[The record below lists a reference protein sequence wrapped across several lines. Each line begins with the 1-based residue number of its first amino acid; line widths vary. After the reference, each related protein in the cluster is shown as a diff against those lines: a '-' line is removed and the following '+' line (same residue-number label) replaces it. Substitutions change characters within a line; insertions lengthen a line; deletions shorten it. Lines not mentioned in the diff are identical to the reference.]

1 MPCGISFRGPKADKG
16 ADISKVINVGRGLM
30 TAKNLNLK
38 LKIISSPF
46 CTFFFLNRSTESCLF
61 FKHRLINYYT
71 LYFFLMPL

>member
-46 CTFFFLNRSTESCLF
+46 CTFFF
-61 FKHRLINYYT
+61 
-71 LYFFLMPL
+71 